1 MKYINAV
8 IFLSLIALV
17 TGCQK
22 KEQTVAEKNHKK
34 PKVARRGPTKL
45 QTRKSVN

>member
-8 IFLSLIALV
+8 IFVGLIALV

-22 KEQTVAEKNHKK
+22 KEQISGKEQSKK
-34 PKVARRGPTKL
+34 PKIARRGATKM
-45 QTRKSVN
+45 QTKNL